1 MPSSTLRGSKTA
13 DHRRWTNQFN
23 PYESGPPPALMEG
36 HRIDCRTCR
45 RALDEG
51 TNVLEV
57 QEGIVGRLGFVALG
71 EKLLFCDFACLRN
84 YLNGSS
90 GHVLKRRIP

>member
-1 MPSSTLRGSKTA
+1 MISAGVCRI
-13 DHRRWTNQFN
+13 NQFK
-23 PYESGPPPALMEG
+23 PLQRRLLPLAMGP
-36 HRIDCRTCR
+36 HKIDCQTCR
-45 RALDEG
+45 RNFEEG

-71 EKLLFCDFACLRN
+71 EKLLFCNFECLRN
-84 YLNGSS
+84 HLDGSK